1 MFEEIIWRR
10 CSHGTMAL
18 VTFLYVWC
26 VAAFS
31 TDKMP
36 FDAFQRR
43 TDTIKQPNK
52 LVWFFFCSPKV
63 IEMCLNN
70 YYLSFTEMRVQH
82 KENSVT
88 IKLVDG
94 TNGRRRFP
102 NGDCFCLFLKT
113 PQIIKRKICIY
124 CFNAGHLLHIYF

>member
-1 MFEEIIWRR
+1 
-10 CSHGTMAL
+10 MAPWHWSL
-18 VTFLYVWC
+18 FCMYGVLRHFQPTKCLL
-26 VAAFS
+26 
-31 TDKMP
+31 MP
-36 FDAFQRR
+36 FKDEQ
-43 TDTIKQPNK
+43 TQSSSQTN
-52 LVWFFFCSPKV
+52 WSGFFFCSPKV